1 MIQAQA
7 EMLERDFKEIVKD
20 HNMKNGF
27 AYFVDKAD
35 MAVMLFD
42 NIDDNEMMYVIA
54 NLIKR
59 IGSKHGMTVDEVLL
73 SLKEGMTASDN

>member
-7 EMLERDFKEIVKD
+7 ELLERDFKDIVKS

-35 MAVMLFD
+35 MAAMIFD
-42 NIDDNEMMYVIA
+42 RIDDNEMMHVIA
-54 NLIKR
+54 NLIDR
-59 IGSKHGMTVDEVLL
+59 IAQKHGMTVDEVMY
-73 SLKEGMTASDN
+73 SLKEGMTASNN